1 MAPASKSRGGG
12 RRGRERGYDAP
23 AMVVLVT
30 GFPTSFLATR
40 VVRKLLAEDPDLE
53 VRCVVPSRFLER
65 AEQVRASLAPDAR
78 PRLTVLEGDVTALD
92 MGLSGAE
99 YTALAREVTRIHH
112 CAAATYLGVDRAAA
126 ERLNVGGAREL
137 LELADD
143 AHHRASGQTRFDRL
157 VHWSSALV
165 AGSRRGIVRED
176 ELVRSG
182 FRNAVEETR
191 HAGEELVRR
200 AMKRGL
206 PVTVLRPSILV
217 GDSKTGEIDRLE
229 GPYLLILLM
238 LSTPIDLRVPLPGR
252 GDVPLNL
259 VPIDYVVDAGCAIAA
274 DARSVGRTFH
284 LVDPRPATA
293 RAVFERIARALG
305 RPAPRGSLPTQ
316 LATAVLRTPGLER
329 LAHVP
334 RAFLEQLAVEVA
346 YDDRNTRELLSG
358 TGIRCPAFEQ
368 YVDVMVDYVRAQ
380 QVKERPQEAATEAA
394 TLDEVSD
401 PLG

>member
-293 RAVFERIARALG
+293 RLPRAARGRGRLRRPEHARTARGQRNPLPGLRAVRRRDGRLRARAAG
-305 RPAPRGSLPTQ
+305 QG
-316 LATAVLRTPGLER
+316 ATARGRHRGCDPGRGERSAGLRARSRGLGGERAWKRSAGVLLWSGR
-329 LAHVP
+329 HD
-334 RAFLEQLAVEVA
+334 VA
-346 YDDRNTRELLSG
+346 RGAPPDGRRG
-358 TGIRCPAFEQ
+358 
-368 YVDVMVDYVRAQ
+368 
-380 QVKERPQEAATEAA
+380 
-394 TLDEVSD
+394 
-401 PLG
+401 

>member
-1 MAPASKSRGGG
+1 
-12 RRGRERGYDAP
+12 
-23 AMVVLVT
+23 MVVLVT

-40 VVRKLLAEDPDLE
+40 VVKKLLAEDRELE
-53 VRCVVPSRFLER
+53 VRCVVPARFHER
-65 AEQVRASLAPDAR
+65 AEELRAALAPDAR
-78 PRLTVLEGDVTALD
+78 KRLTVLEGDVTALD

-99 YTALAREVTRIHH
+99 YTALVRDVTRIHH

-126 ERLNVGGAREL
+126 ERLNVGGVREL
-137 LELADD
+137 LELADNARRRTAD
-143 AHHRASGQTRFDRL
+143 PSRARFDRL

-176 ELVRSG
+176 ELVRAG

-191 HAGEELVRR
+191 FAGEALVRE
-200 AMKRGL
+200 AMKKGL
-206 PVTVLRPSILV
+206 PVTILRPSILV
-217 GDSKTGEIDRLE
+217 GDAKTGEIDRLE

-293 RAVFERIARALG
+293 RAVFERIAKALG

-316 LATAVLRTPGLER
+316 LATAVLRTPGLEK

-346 YDDRNTRELLSG
+346 YDDRNTRELLAG

-380 QVKERPQEAATEAA
+380 QVKDRPA
-394 TLDEVSD
+394 EVVAEVSLHEDASD

>member
-1 MAPASKSRGGG
+1 MA
-12 RRGRERGYDAP
+12 
-23 AMVVLVT
+23 VLVT

-40 VVRKLLAEDPDLE
+40 VVKQVLAHDATAE
-53 VRCVVPSRFLER
+53 VRCVVPARFLDR
-65 AEQVRASLAPDAR
+65 AGELRASLPAEAQ
-78 PRLTVLEGDVTALD
+78 PRLTLLEGDVTALD
-92 MGLSGAE
+92 MGLSGVE
-99 YTALAREVTRIHH
+99 YMALVRDLTRIHH
-112 CAAATYLGVDRAAA
+112 CAAATYLGVERAAA
-126 ERLNVGGAREL
+126 ERLNVGGVREL
-137 LELADD
+137 LELAES
-143 AHHRASGQTRFDRL
+143 AHRREGSRFERL

-165 AGSRRGIVRED
+165 AGARRGIVREE
-176 ELVRSG
+176 ELERAG

-191 HAGEELVRR
+191 FRGEELVRR

-206 PVTVLRPSILV
+206 PATILRPSILV

-238 LSTPIDLRVPLPGR
+238 LSTPVDLRVPLPGR
-252 GDVPLNL
+252 SEVPLNL
-259 VPIDYVVDAGCAIAA
+259 VPIDYVLDAGCAIAS
-274 DARSVGRTFH
+274 DPRSIGRTFH

-293 RAVFERIARALG
+293 RAVFDRIAKALG
-305 RPAPRGSLPTQ
+305 RPSPRGSLPTQ
-316 LATAVLRTPGLER
+316 LATAVLRTPGLEK

-346 YDDRNTRELLSG
+346 YDDRNTRELLAG

-380 QVKERPQEAATEAA
+380 QLKDRPAAEVPMEAMTHEDA
-394 TLDEVSD
+394 SD

>member
-1 MAPASKSRGGG
+1 
-12 RRGRERGYDAP
+12 
-23 AMVVLVT
+23 
-30 GFPTSFLATR
+30 
-40 VVRKLLAEDPDLE
+40 
-53 VRCVVPSRFLER
+53 
-65 AEQVRASLAPDAR
+65 
-78 PRLTVLEGDVTALD
+78 
-92 MGLSGAE
+92 
-99 YTALAREVTRIHH
+99 
-112 CAAATYLGVDRAAA
+112 
-126 ERLNVGGAREL
+126 
-137 LELADD
+137 
-143 AHHRASGQTRFDRL
+143 
-157 VHWSSALV
+157 
-165 AGSRRGIVRED
+165 
-176 ELVRSG
+176 
-182 FRNAVEETR
+182 
-191 HAGEELVRR
+191 
-200 AMKRGL
+200 MKKGL
-206 PVTVLRPSILV
+206 PVTILRPSILV

-316 LATAVLRTPGLER
+316 LATAVLRTPVLEK

-358 TGIRCPAFEQ
+358 SGIRCPAFER
-368 YVDVMVDYVRAQ
+368 YVDVMVEYVRAQ
-380 QVKERPQEAATEAA
+380 QVKDRPAEDVPEAPPPE
-394 TLDEVSD
+394 DPND